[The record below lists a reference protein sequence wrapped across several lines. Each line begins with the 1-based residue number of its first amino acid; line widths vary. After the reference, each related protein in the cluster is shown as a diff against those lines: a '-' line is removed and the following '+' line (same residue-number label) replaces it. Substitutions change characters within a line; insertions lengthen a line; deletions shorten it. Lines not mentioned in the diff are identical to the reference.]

1 RYATRLDL
9 HADAWT
15 TGCQALALRLAPF
28 AALSGQRIAG
38 ELERLLAEPLAAAA
52 LSMLARG
59 GVPRLLDRRWRLT
72 RAGARRLAAGSGTL
86 GWVREHRVAR
96 PIVVGVLALGAE
108 QPAAVAEAMAGRV
121 GLTGEPLRELRR
133 AFAEA
138 PALARRLAAVT
149 PSAAGRA
156 LRAA

>member
-1 RYATRLDL
+1 RERRRLRILHPLSFVEDPTRLLRAARYATRLDL

-59 GVPRLLDRRWRLT
+59 GGPRLLDRRWRLT
-72 RAGARRLAAGSGTL
+72 RAGARR
-86 GWVREHRVAR
+86 
-96 PIVVGVLALGAE
+96 
-108 QPAAVAEAMAGRV
+108 PAAPPG
-121 GLTGEPLRELRR
+121 T
-133 AFAEA
+133 
-138 PALARRLAAVT
+138 
-149 PSAAGRA
+149 
-156 LRAA
+156 